1 MRALQG
7 GIVVLIAFVS
17 LLTRRTPQGLAEIA
31 VGLGTAL
38 LAVSYFLTL
47 ILEVP
52 GPERETAIG
61 AVSDD
66 TRFPWES
73 FRDLH
78 WHKHGTRQ
86 SA

>member
-1 MRALQG
+1 MRALQA
-7 GIVVLIAFVS
+7 GIVLLIAFVS
-17 LLTRRTPQGLAEIA
+17 LLTRRTPQGVTEIA

-52 GPERETAIG
+52 GPKSPA
-61 AVSDD
+61 ASVPVSDD

-78 WHKHGTRQ
+78 
-86 SA
+86 

>member
-1 MRALQG
+1 MAMRTLQA
-7 GIVVLIAFVS
+7 GIVLLIAFIS

-52 GPERETAIG
+52 GPQGQAAE
-61 AVSDD
+61 VSVRDD
-66 TRFPWES
+66 THFP
-73 FRDLH
+73 
-78 WHKHGTRQ
+78 
-86 SA
+86 